1 MTPELALTEL
11 RGGLVATLWVAGP
24 LAVAGLFGWEY
35 IASQREVSTD
45 NAYIKAERILIAPQV
60 GGRVVEVAV
69 QQNQPVKKG
78 DLLFRIDAD
87 PLTIAVAQNEAL
99 VARMANSASASRAK
113 VVGTGTSIQAARE
126 TLTWAQRDLQRM
138 QQLAG
143 QQLVSRKMLD
153 DARHAVAEARTDL
166 ADDVHH
172 LGRRGTMPQYQW
184 DSMVS

>member
-1 MTPELALTEL
+1 MTSKINEAAEKAAQVPLPK
-11 RGGLVATLWVAGP
+11 RRRVPVWLWVAGP

-87 PLTIAVAQNEAL
+87 PLMESFHRGVILCYAKTGRRAEAL
-99 VARMANSASASRAK
+99 SAYRRLRQTLSVMLGIQPSAAS
-113 VVGTGTSIQAARE
+113 QA
-126 TLTWAQRDLQRM
+126 L
-138 QQLAG
+138 
-143 QQLVSRKMLD
+143 
-153 DARHAVAEARTDL
+153 
-166 ADDVHH
+166 
-172 LGRRGTMPQYQW
+172 Y
-184 DSMVS
+184 DSLYSD